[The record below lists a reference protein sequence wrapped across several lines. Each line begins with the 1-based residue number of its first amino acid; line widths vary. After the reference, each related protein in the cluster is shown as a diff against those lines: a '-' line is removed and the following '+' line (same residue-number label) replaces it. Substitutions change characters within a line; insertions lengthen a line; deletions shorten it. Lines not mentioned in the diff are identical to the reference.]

1 MSAFGGKA
9 SQCQTKSCVPNATAK
24 EQVPALLVVA
34 QAKDQLQVSQSVIV
48 RSATELANAVAMFV
62 GALAK

>member
-1 MSAFGGKA
+1 MPN
-9 SQCQTKSCVPNATAK
+9 KSCVPNATAK

-34 QAKDQLQVSQSVIV
+34 QAKDQSQVSQSVIV